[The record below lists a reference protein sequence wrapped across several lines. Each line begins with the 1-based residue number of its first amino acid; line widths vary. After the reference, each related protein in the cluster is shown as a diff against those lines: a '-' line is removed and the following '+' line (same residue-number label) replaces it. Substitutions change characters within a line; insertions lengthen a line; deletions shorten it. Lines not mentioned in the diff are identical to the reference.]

1 MRKIFTCILWIL
13 TLWIFLPTT
22 ASAMQIFV
30 KILTEKHIELEVEP
44 TDRIED
50 VKSKIQEQEG
60 IPSEQQI
67 LIFAG
72 KELEDGHTLQDYSI
86 QKDSTL
92 HLKFKI
98 WDGTT
103 DTQWYTGH
111 ESDASYS
118 ISTAAQLAGLA
129 QLVNGGNDFSGKTIT
144 LTDDIVLNEGVLNE
158 DGTLNEG
165 TFHEWTAI
173 GTEQNWFA
181 GNFDGGGHTI
191 SGVYIDEAGSD
202 GQGLFGYVNNGK
214 VQNVGVVDSY
224 VKGHMNVGGVVGCA
238 GCSTVSGCYNMGMVT
253 GERDSNNVGGVAGFA
268 ISSIVSGC
276 YNMGTVSGDDSVGG
290 VVGYADSSSVSGC
303 YNTGTV
309 TGERDYVGG
318 VVGYALSSSTSST
331 VSGCYNTG
339 NVSGIINVGC
349 VIGLNYRMS
358 ISNSDFLAGV
368 NGDME
373 GIGYNNGS
381 GTSSPLSASA
391 LVDAMNTHLFS
402 DDASGDLWKG
412 EASYDAT
419 SRTITLPTFGTAI
432 SISLKDLLTFYKVT
446 LSTDLAGGSISA
458 NMEEAAEGETVTL
471 TATPDEGYEL
481 DEWNVTY
488 KNGEET
494 VVVTVTEDNTF
505 EMPAADVAVTATF
518 ATIDYSIE
526 VTQPTEG
533 GTIVV
538 ADDKKTAHVGD
549 EITLIA
555 TPDEGFELEAWSVTY
570 GDENTPVTVTD
581 NTFEMPAANVTVTA
595 TFKLSTYNIT
605 VTPPTGGTIS
615 VSAETANMGDGI
627 TLTATP
633 NANYVFSSWSVTY
646 GEGNTVT
653 VTNNTF
659 TMPASD
665 VIVSAVF
672 TAKPQPI
679 PPTGLIATYGQTLAD
694 VELPDGWTWDNDT
707 QSVGDVGTNTFKAS
721 FAGDNEYASA
731 TNVNITVCVEKVTL
745 NSKQIKPEGET
756 NISFSLDAEG
766 TTLTAIVT
774 GEDYLKGGTW
784 KWISSDEKVATV
796 KEIHTRSFT
805 SRSTA
810 TVTLV
815 GTGTAT
821 ITATYTDGTNY
832 SGEVEY
838 TLTVVKPEEPDP
850 IPDPTPQPDPDPIYY
865 NIYLDDVCEGVEASL
880 SRGVVKEGNQVS
892 VYVEV
897 EEGYD
902 AENLKVSF
910 KRSLYGYWEEV
921 EEGVQSGEY
930 IIYNVYSDIYVKVE
944 GAEKIE
950 EPTGLEDIEGV
961 KVYAQDGNL
970 YVYTSQPQEIT
981 IITMNGAIVKR
992 ERQEGWRSYSLPKG
1006 IYIIGI
1012 GEERMKVRL

>member
-1 MRKIFTCILWIL
+1 MQKIFTCLSL
-13 TLWIFLPTT
+13 LALFALSVAAQTETPT
-22 ASAMQIFV
+22 
-30 KILTEKHIELEVEP
+30 
-44 TDRIED
+44 
-50 VKSKIQEQEG
+50 
-60 IPSEQQI
+60 
-67 LIFAG
+67 
-72 KELEDGHTLQDYSI
+72 
-86 QKDSTL
+86 
-92 HLKFKI
+92 I

-118 ISTAAQLAGLA
+118 ISTAAELAGLA
-129 QLVNGGNDFSGKTIT
+129 QLVNGGNDFNGKTIS
-144 LTDDIVLNEGVLNE
+144 LTDDIVLNEKVLND
-158 DGTLNEG
+158 DGTLIADVSAL
-165 TFHEWTAI
+165 HEWTAI
-173 GTEQNWFA
+173 GTEQNSFA
-181 GNFDGGGHTI
+181 GNFDGGSHTI

-202 GQGLFGYVNNGK
+202 CQGLFRYVNNGK

-224 VKGHMNVGGVVGCA
+224 VKGDMNVGGVVGCA
-238 GCSTVSGCYNMGMVT
+238 GFSTVSGCYNMGMVT
-253 GERDSNNVGGVAGFA
+253 GEGSFVGGVAGSA

-276 YNMGTVSGDDSVGG
+276 YNMGMVTGERNRVGG
-290 VVGYADSSSVSGC
+290 VVGYANSSSVSGC

-309 TGERDYVGG
+309 SGKKNYVGG
-318 VVGYALSSSTSST
+318 VVGYALSSST

-339 NVSGIINVGC
+339 KVSGIINVGC
-349 VIGLNYRMS
+349 VIGWVSSNVS

-368 NGDME
+368 NGDIS
-373 GIGYNNGS
+373 GIGINLGN

-391 LVDAMNTHLFS
+391 LVEAMNTNLFN

-458 NMEEAAEGETVTL
+458 NMEEAAEGETVIL
-471 TATPDEGYEL
+471 TATPDEGYEF
-481 DEWNVTY
+481 EKWSVTY
-488 KNGEET
+488 QNGEET
-494 VVVTVTEDNTF
+494 VEVTVTEDTF
-505 EMPAADVAVTATF
+505 TMPAADVTVTATF
-518 ATIDYSIE
+518 KLSTYTIT
-526 VTQPTEG
+526 VTEQIEG
-533 GTIVV
+533 GKIE
-538 ADDKKTAHVGD
+538 ASKTSASMGD

-555 TPDEGFELEAWSVTY
+555 TPDEGFELEAWNVTY

-595 TFKLSTYNIT
+595 TFAAIDYKIT
-605 VTPPTGGTIS
+605 VTPPAGGSIA

-679 PPTGLIATYGQTLAD
+679 PPTGLTATYGQTLAD

-707 QSVGDVGTNTFKAS
+707 QSVGDVGTNTFTAS

-756 NISFSLDAEG
+756 NISLSLDAEG

-821 ITATYTDGTNY
+821 ITATIQ
-832 SGEVEY
+832 
-838 TLTVVKPEEPDP
+838 TVRTIPVKW
-850 IPDPTPQPDPDPIYY
+850 
-865 NIYLDDVCEGVEASL
+865 NIL
-880 SRGVVKEGNQVS
+880 
-892 VYVEV
+892 
-897 EEGYD
+897 
-902 AENLKVSF
+902 
-910 KRSLYGYWEEV
+910 
-921 EEGVQSGEY
+921 
-930 IIYNVYSDIYVKVE
+930 
-944 GAEKIE
+944 
-950 EPTGLEDIEGV
+950 
-961 KVYAQDGNL
+961 
-970 YVYTSQPQEIT
+970 
-981 IITMNGAIVKR
+981 
-992 ERQEGWRSYSLPKG
+992 
-1006 IYIIGI
+1006 
-1012 GEERMKVRL
+1012 